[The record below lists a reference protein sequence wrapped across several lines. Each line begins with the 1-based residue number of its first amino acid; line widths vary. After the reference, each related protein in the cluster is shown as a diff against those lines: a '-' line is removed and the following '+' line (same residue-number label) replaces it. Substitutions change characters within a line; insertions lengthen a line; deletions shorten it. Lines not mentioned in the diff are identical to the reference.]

1 MFFWRFVHNSL
12 PVRNNLKRSSKTET
26 ICLMCN
32 RFDEDCDH
40 LFFIAKGQG
49 VLAVHAC
56 GGGAVQSGEGSSS
69 KDMGNVTGSSTENC
83 GTALEVVDG
92 EE

>member
-26 ICLMCN
+26 ICSMCN

-83 GTALEVVDG
+83 GMALEVVDG